1 MTVPAGVGPNVNNM
15 PPPIEVE
22 SKKME
27 ANNNA
32 GNIDSE

>member
-1 MTVPAGVGPNVNNM
+1 MTVPAGVGPNVNNT

-27 ANNNA
+27 ANTTA
-32 GNIDSE
+32 GNMDSG